1 MRGKRKKTYVKQ
13 MFVVEKNNDNK
24 FTFDDRSALLKYKTP
39 YSPRSRL
46 HDPSTRVASG
56 SRIRPLASLSQPLE
70 FKRTRALLLTARP
83 LGIKKSLFP
92 ETPGRG

>member
-1 MRGKRKKTYVKQ
+1 

-56 SRIRPLASLSQPLE
+56 SRIRPLASFEGNRSIIRQQQS
-70 FKRTRALLLTARP
+70 
-83 LGIKKSLFP
+83 IKKASSRKLQEEAKATF
-92 ETPGRG
+92 GN